1 LVANNTPIF
10 FVRDPFLVCI
20 CLEKPNNYFFKY
32 LFLKFQMFIHSQKR
46 NPQTH
51 LKDPN
56 MVWDFFASHP
66 QATHQ
71 VIKNKL
77 DFKNNIFV
85 FF

>member
-1 LVANNTPIF
+1 MVCNNTPIF

-20 CLEKPNNYFFKY
+20 LKFGFSFFLKI
-32 LFLKFQMFIHSQKR
+32 FVFCFKFQMFIHSQKR

-56 MVWDFFASHP
+56 MVWDFFATNP

-71 VIKNKL
+71 VNEKK
-77 DFKNNIFV
+77 IF
-85 FF
+85 F